1 MVRLIFA
8 ITICFCTAPGAA
20 ALDRVTLQ
28 RDGREQQ
35 VEGKLLVTA
44 EDGGLLVLAA
54 DGVLWAIPPDQIV
67 AHTKDDT
74 PFAPLTREQ
83 MAERL
88 LQELPPGFDVHTT
101 AHYIICYNTS
111 RPYAQWC
118 GALYERLYRVFTNY
132 WRRRGFK
139 LHEPELPLVAIVF
152 ADQREYHNHAKD
164 ELGQS
169 SGSVVGYY
177 SLRTNRMTMH
187 DLTGVAVVGRRAGR
201 RGSAVEINQVLAQ
214 AEALPLVATII
225 HEATHQIA
233 FNCGLQKRYADI
245 PLWISEGIAV
255 YFETPDLTSSKGWR
269 GVGEVNWPRLETFR
283 GNLATR
289 REGSLSSLIAD
300 DRRMRDGRGAVDA
313 YAEAWALNYFL
324 IRQRPK
330 QYQGYLKMLSEKPQL
345 VWDDPATRL
354 AEFKQFFGA
363 DLDGLETEFLRQM
376 RKVK

>member
-8 ITICFCTAPGAA
+8 ITICFCTALSAA
-20 ALDRVTLQ
+20 ALDRVTLR

-35 VEGKLLVTA
+35 IEGKLLVTA

-118 GALYERLYRVFTNY
+118 GALYERLYWVFTNY

-139 LHEPELPLVAIVF
+139 LHEPELPLAAIVF

-169 SGSVVGYY
+169 TGSVVGYY
-177 SLRTNRMTMH
+177 SLRTNRVTMH

-201 RGSAVEINQVLAQ
+201 RGSTAEINQVLAQ

-245 PLWISEGIAV
+245 PLWISEGLAV
-255 YFETPDLTSSKGWR
+255 YFETPDLKSSKGWR
-269 GVGEVNWPRLETFR
+269 GVGEVNWPRLETFH

-289 REGSLSSLIAD
+289 RVGSLSSLIAD
-300 DRRMRDGRGAVDA
+300 DRRMRDGGGAVDA

-330 QYQGYLKMLSEKPQL
+330 QYLAYLKMLSEKPQL